1 VDTGTAR
8 SYGDAVSTPH
18 DPQHGG
24 QHPDKGADGGQQPGQ
39 EQPGQSGAGQF
50 GQEPGQYGQQPTQ
63 YGRPGQSGQYGQQPA
78 QYGQS
83 GQSGQYGQQPAQY
96 GQPGQSGQSGQQ
108 PAQYGQPGQYGQQPP
123 PYGQQPP
130 PYGQQPGQYGSR
142 PYPGQPYG
150 GQPYSGDKDAYAYS
164 PYGGTPYPA
173 GLDDDVQPARR
184 PGIMILSLVLLILSA
199 LPFVAGGALLLLI
212 PLDASAIPPQ
222 LLEDPRLT
230 SAGAT
235 PDLLINLI
243 RTAGVLMLVL
253 AVLYILFAV
262 LAFRGRNW
270 ARILL
275 AVMTVGFTLLLLSG
289 LFSGAGSDTPSLL
302 FLLFVV
308 GASVGGVVLLFIPD
322 SSRFVSSR
330 RR

>member
-63 YGRPGQSGQYGQQPA
+63 YGGSGQYGQQSGQYGQQPA
-78 QYGQS
+78 QS
-83 GQSGQYGQQPAQY
+83 
-96 GQPGQSGQSGQQ
+96 
-108 PAQYGQPGQYGQQPP
+108 GQPGQYGQQSA

-130 PYGQQPGQYGSR
+130 PYVQQPGQYGSR